1 MAPLKA
7 YSRRMQSVQESLN
20 APIISLETGIEQ
32 VSNSIDNLNLPI
44 ALKKGNRQCTQHP
57 LSNFVS
63 FDNLSPIWFEA
74 ILGLKINVT
83 KSELILVGRT
93 ENLDELALVL
103 GCKVGV
109 LPTTY
114 LELPLGAPYNSL
126 VSWD

>member
-83 KSELILVGRT
+83 KSELIPVGRT

-114 LELPLGAPYNSL
+114 LELPLVAPYNSL

>member
-83 KSELILVGRT
+83 KSELIPVGRT